1 MLSANSILGSSN
13 RAFGGPSTGQDLSSV
28 SRNSLMRAIDFGE
41 SFAKNVS
48 RVALRMGGSRFS
60 KGSPEYFH
68 AQFLKP
74 KSRVSLMTVVEFHSE
89 TCEIQ

>member
-13 RAFGGPSTGQDLSSV
+13 RAFGGPSTGQDLSGV

-48 RVALRMGGSRFS
+48 RAALRMGGSRFS

-74 KSRVSLMTVVEFHSE
+74 KSKVSVMAVVEFHSE
-89 TCEIQ
+89 SGEIQ